1 MTESSVSRSE
11 EENGSQSG
19 GAQQGSDGR
28 RSIAVTFADPDVLL
42 EVPEELLD
50 TWGKDP
56 FLAIKTIGFFLRVV
70 LPVRL
75 DDGSW
80 VDFGTWLEIHSE
92 DFRTAWQTWNAPE
105 YTDLVVEGYVANTIA
120 PWGQFPH
127 VLVKAV
133 VRDADEVP
141 VLSACSDPKVMA
153 IIDGTWPRDEVLS
166 PYADLLRDES
176 KPGRRVSG
184 RRAAARRDKRE
195 ASDGTEPEGL

>member
-1 MTESSVSRSE
+1 MTESSATQSE
-11 EENGSQSG
+11 DKNGSQSG
-19 GAQQGSDGR
+19 GDQQGSDGR
-28 RSIAVTFADPDVLL
+28 RSLAITFADPDVLL
-42 EVPEELLD
+42 DVPEELLD

-105 YTDLVVEGYVANTIA
+105 YADLVVEGYVANRIA
-120 PWGQFPH
+120 PWGEFPH
-127 VLVKAV
+127 VLVKAI

-141 VLSACSDPKVMA
+141 VLSSCPDPKVMA
-153 IIDGTWPRDEVLS
+153 IIDGAWPRDEVLT
-166 PYADLLRDES
+166 PYADLLRDEPKS
-176 KPGRRVSG
+176 GGRVSG

-195 ASDGTEPEGL
+195 GGDGTEPEGL

>member
-1 MTESSVSRSE
+1 MTKSSVSQSE
-11 EENGSQSG
+11 DKNGGQPG
-19 GAQQGSDGR
+19 GDQQGSDGR
-28 RSIAVTFADPDVLL
+28 RSLAITFADPDVLL
-42 EVPEELLD
+42 EVPAELLD

-70 LPVRL
+70 MPVRL

-105 YTDLVVEGYVANTIA
+105 YTDLSVEGYVANKIA

-127 VLVKAV
+127 VLVKAI

-141 VLSACSDPKVMA
+141 VLSSCSDPQVMR
-153 IIDGTWPRDEVLS
+153 IIEESWSRDEVLA
-166 PYADLLRDES
+166 PYADVLRGKAKSGGRGS
-176 KPGRRVSG
+176 KRRTSAQ
-184 RRAAARRDKRE
+184 RAKRE
-195 ASDGTEPEGL
+195 GGEGAGPEGF